1 MLDNLNVTRIA
12 ANLAA
17 HAGARLGL
25 VARNIAQA
33 DTPGYKAVDLQSFAA
48 TYQVEGDT
56 AMRATRAS
64 HFTSARQALQA
75 IPDLDGGSMS
85 PNGNTVS
92 LGHEMVKSVEA
103 RQSHDM
109 AIAIYRSAADIIRAS
124 LGRR

>member
-48 TYQVEGDT
+48 TYQVEGDI